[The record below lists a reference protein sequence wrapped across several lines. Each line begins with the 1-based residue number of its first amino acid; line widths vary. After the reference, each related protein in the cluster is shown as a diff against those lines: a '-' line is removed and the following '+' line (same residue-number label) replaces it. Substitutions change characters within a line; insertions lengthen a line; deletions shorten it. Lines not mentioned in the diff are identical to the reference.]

1 MVITFKVIDAYNS
14 MMNNLDI
21 KQIRYKNAVIL
32 RDLAG
37 GVSDFAKKVD
47 RSQPQM
53 SNLVGDS
60 PIKPIGHK
68 LARYFETVFNKPNG
82 WLDLPHHE
90 IWEIQKEPNLIK
102 DERREFTV
110 ENVILVSEEVLQKRH
125 DVPLLTWVSAGA
137 WLQNHGSFSAK
148 DAERWLPCPVPHSIM
163 TFVLEVEGDSMTSPY
178 PNEKSYPHG
187 TLIYVDPEKPI
198 VNRCRVVAYL
208 EKNEAYTFKRYVEDS
223 GKKYLK
229 PINPS
234 YETIE
239 ITDDIRICGVVIGS
253 FSDD

>member
-1 MVITFKVIDAYNS
+1 MTELKSRLKEARRLANKTQAEVAEAVGMKQPSYQQLESGKANASTFLTLIADFLGVDA
-14 MMNNLDI
+14 LWL
-21 KQIRYKNAVIL
+21 QT
-32 RDLAG
+32 
-37 GVSDFAKKVD
+37 GV
-47 RSQPQM
+47 
-53 SNLVGDS
+53 
-60 PIKPIGHK
+60 
-68 LARYFETVFNKPNG
+68 T
-82 WLDLPHHE
+82 
-90 IWEIQKEPNLIK
+90 K
-102 DERREFTV
+102 DESALSTTG
-110 ENVILVSEEVLQKRH
+110 NVIPVSEELLQKRH

-137 WLQNHGSFSAK
+137 WLQNHGSFSSK

-187 TLIYVDPEKPI
+187 TLIYVDPERPI
-198 VNRCRVVAYL
+198 ANRCRVVAYL
-208 EKNEAYTFKRYVEDS
+208 EKKEAYTFKRYVEDA

-239 ITDDIRICGVVIGS
+239 LTDEIRICGVVIGS